1 MYSKNNIFLL
11 SSFSINNL
19 VNDCI
24 FFTKIIINYPQIIS
38 NKFSLIKNIFSNY
51 FKYIF
56 IFLYFLLIIFNLFLF
71 FIYLFL
77 FNYFMHKFIY
87 FLLQKLKPWFQI
99 NSNLY
104 ILIFLNFFLHYISF
118 YSPDKK

>member
-1 MYSKNNIFLL
+1 MNFFLILLYKFVFKKQYFLL

-19 VNDCI
+19 VNNCI

-71 FIYLFL
+71 IFIYLFIYFYL
-77 FNYFMHKFIY
+77 FIFIY
-87 FLLQKLKPWFQI
+87 LFHAQI
-99 NSNLY
+99 Y
-104 ILIFLNFFLHYISF
+104 IFFTSKIKTLV
-118 YSPDKK
+118 PN